1 MKVTFSPYRAHGE
14 ICAPP
19 SKSYAHRQL
28 ICAALSEGKSVV
40 RGLENSED
48 IDATTDCIKA
58 LGATVKKENDG
69 TLHIKGGIK
78 KADEAVFGCRESGS
92 TLRFFLPLALLDGKP
107 AIFTGTERLMQRGIG
122 IYEDIFREKGITV
135 EKNESSLKVSGVLR
149 GGKYEMKGNVSS
161 QFATGL
167 LFALPLVES
176 NSELHIVPPVESR
189 GYIDITLDVLQRFGI
204 KIEETE
210 PNTFKIKGNQKYRAE
225 DVEVEKD
232 WSNAA
237 FLFALNEVG
246 GNVKVNGLSE
256 TSLQADKVCTELFE
270 KLRKPNAVID
280 VSGCPDL
287 APVLFAVAAA
297 KHGAKFTGTRRLK
310 IKESDRAEVMAEE
323 LAKFGVRVETSEN
336 EATVFSNGL
345 SKPKTALSGHN
356 DHRIV
361 MALSVI
367 ASVTGGKIVG
377 AEAVAKSYPRF
388 FEDLEKLG
396 AEAKYEI

>member
-1 MKVTFSPYRAHGE
+1 MKVKISPSRLCGE
-14 ICAPP
+14 ISAPP
-19 SKSYAHRQL
+19 SKSYAHRL
-28 ICAALSEGKSVV
+28 MICAALAEGESTIHGISE
-40 RGLENSED
+40 SED
-48 IDATTDCIKA
+48 MLATLDCIAA
-58 LGATVKKENDG
+58 LGARYEKLGDTVKICGKTGKTPEG
-69 TLHIKGGIK
+69 
-78 KADEAVFGCRESGS
+78 AVLRCRESGS

-107 AIFTGTERLMQRGIG
+107 SIFTGTERLMQRGIG
-122 IYEDIFREKGITV
+122 IYEDIFCEKDITV

-167 LFALPLVES
+167 LFALPLVE
-176 NSELHIVPPVESR
+176 NDSELRIVPPVESR
-189 GYIDITLDVLQRFGI
+189 GYVDITLDVLQRFGI

-336 EATVFSNGL
+336 EAAVFSNGL
-345 SKPKTALSGHN
+345 SKPKTMLSGHN

>member
-28 ICAALSEGKSVV
+28 ICAALSEGESIV

-78 KADEAVFGCRESGS
+78 KADGAVFGCRESGS

-107 AIFTGTERLMQRGIG
+107 SIFTGTERLMQRGIG
-122 IYEDIFREKGITV
+122 IYEDIFCEKDITV

-167 LFALPLVES
+167 LFALPLVE
-176 NSELHIVPPVESR
+176 NDSELRIVPPVESR
-189 GYIDITLDVLQRFGI
+189 GYVDITLDVLQRFGI

-237 FLFALNEVG
+237 FLLALNEVG

-256 TSLQADKVCTELFE
+256 TSLQADKVCTEL
-270 KLRKPNAVID
+270 
-280 VSGCPDL
+280 SGCPDL

-336 EATVFSNGL
+336 EAAVFSNGL
-345 SKPKTALSGHN
+345 SKPKTMLSGHN

-367 ASVTGGKIVG
+367 ASVSGGKIVG

>member
-1 MKVTFSPYRAHGE
+1 MKVKISPSRLCGE
-14 ICAPP
+14 ISAPP
-19 SKSYAHRQL
+19 SKSYAHRL
-28 ICAALSEGKSVV
+28 MICAALAEGESTIHGISE
-40 RGLENSED
+40 SED
-48 IDATTDCIKA
+48 MLATLDCIAA
-58 LGATVKKENDG
+58 LGARYEKLGDTVKICGKTGKTPEG
-69 TLHIKGGIK
+69 
-78 KADEAVFGCRESGS
+78 AVLRCRESGS

-122 IYEDIFREKGITV
+122 IYEDIFCEKGITV

-189 GYIDITLDVLQRFGI
+189 GYVDITLDMIQRFGI

-336 EATVFSNGL
+336 EAAVFSNGL

-377 AEAVAKSYPRF
+377 AEAVVKSYPRF

>member
-28 ICAALSEGKSVV
+28 ICAALSEGESVV

-58 LGATVKKENDG
+58 LGATVEKEKDG
-69 TLHIKGGIK
+69 AFRIKGGIK
-78 KADEAVFGCRESGS
+78 KADGAVFGCRESGS

-107 AIFTGTERLMQRGIG
+107 AIFMGTERLMQRGIG

-167 LFALPLVES
+167 LFALPLVERD
-176 NSELHIVPPVESR
+176 SELRIVPPVESR

-204 KIEETE
+204 KIEETA
-210 PNTFKIKGNQKYRAE
+210 PNTFKIKGKQKYCARE
-225 DVEVEKD
+225 VEAEKD

-237 FLFALNEVG
+237 FLIALNEVG
-246 GNVKVNGLSE
+246 GNVKVNGLSQN
-256 TSLQADKVCTELFE
+256 SLQADKVCTELFE
-270 KLRKPNAVID
+270 KLRKPNTVID